1 LQTEY
6 SELSAKAMANTK
18 EGQELSGPVKADCL
32 DFLSNYTGPKFD
44 LIYLDPPFFLNREFK
59 LEALKDNVRFQ
70 GGWTKEHIH
79 ELALQI
85 VGDKESKNLVN
96 YLSWLIERLVLLHE
110 HLAESGSLF
119 LHIGTREAPYVSLL
133 LDRIFGFGNWRSTI
147 TWQRSHPH
155 NNMTK
160 SVGNVSDFIFYYSKS
175 EKYSFNLQY
184 TPHDEKYLKNS
195 FRNSDEK
202 GNYALAP
209 IIQERSRDGHFYEF
223 NGVTPPYGWRV
234 KQQELEKMHEANQ
247 IHWGSN
253 RPYKKIYLS
262 ETQGA
267 LLQNIWTDIHNITRT
282 EVDARRYPTQKP
294 IKLLERIVSMASN
307 EGDLVFD
314 PFCGSGTTL
323 VAAKKLNRRFL
334 GTDISE
340 DSIQITNERL
350 ALVELENGLF

>member
-184 TPHDEKYLKNS
+184 TPHDEKYLKN
-195 FRNSDEK
+195 F
-202 GNYALAP
+202 P
-209 IIQERSRDGHFYEF
+209 
-223 NGVTPPYGWRV
+223 
-234 KQQELEKMHEANQ
+234 
-247 IHWGSN
+247 
-253 RPYKKIYLS
+253 
-262 ETQGA
+262 
-267 LLQNIWTDIHNITRT
+267 
-282 EVDARRYPTQKP
+282 
-294 IKLLERIVSMASN
+294 
-307 EGDLVFD
+307 
-314 PFCGSGTTL
+314 
-323 VAAKKLNRRFL
+323 
-334 GTDISE
+334 
-340 DSIQITNERL
+340 
-350 ALVELENGLF
+350 